1 MLLPGPPADG
11 NHSPQSGSD
20 VDTVPPI
27 SVSDH
32 YDSHVLDS
40 YSALPDHPAV
50 QQEPGNISSDKDGPV
65 SEFRPSQVSSSE
77 VLEAEAVSGLH
88 IEAEFLTS
96 IPKKTFSP
104 AFFPSSRARR

>member
-1 MLLPGPPADG
+1 MEITPR
-11 NHSPQSGSD
+11 SPDQMW
-20 VDTVPPI
+20 I
-27 SVSDH
+27 
-32 YDSHVLDS
+32 L
-40 YSALPDHPAV
+40 
-50 QQEPGNISSDKDGPV
+50 
-65 SEFRPSQVSSSE
+65 FRPSQVSSSE